1 MTTDGFSDLMVAGSS
16 SPFVAFFEND
26 SGNGFLNKDIL
37 TVNGA
42 ARRIGI
48 TDFDGDGD
56 NDISILSTAAG
67 ELSIFLN
74 ADTRRLDPPRAP
86 TRVTA
91 ADVPRDLGRSIQV
104 TWHSPELDEQI
115 GRTTEYT
122 LFRSRSDAG
131 PFLEIGRVPA
141 GSRRFVDV
149 AATLADTFFYYVTA
163 GNAAVTSPNSDIAA
177 AVSQPAPFFELEL
190 VDEPRLSVGDTLRV
204 RAFISAAQNAVAGI
218 SLYLTFDDSALTL
231 IDADTSTTALV
242 PFRVDSA
249 IRGEAN
255 EIENRLHPGSSSR
268 IDISLTSL
276 SVAAGA
282 QPVALGE
289 IWFRTIKDRST
300 AITIDDEVA
309 LNRRSAVVE
318 TGTGNFVLPFI
329 SELPTQVAVRDF
341 PVRGAVSLEGRTSP
355 SLAQQVTLTLV
366 DAEGVTLASSRND
379 EDRFLP
385 GIQYTLK
392 EDGSFSLAQI
402 PAGQYRVFLKAP
414 THLQGQVATDTV
426 TVGGPGSKDITF
438 HWLRS
443 DSTVVDTLGAGDAT
457 NDNRVNLADYGV
469 LVRHFGA
476 TAADQLTWP
485 RARAADFNGNEVV
498 EIGDFFLLAQNFGE
512 IGQEIAAV
520 AGKRSPL
527 HAGSVYYAEESGA
540 LVGSGLGSI
549 IGLAFSAE
557 LVGEREQIVPTAVET
572 SMRSTVFS
580 GLDLVIHQW
589 TDGATWHL
597 VAALRHPVQGVE
609 GEGTLLLLEQIP
621 FDALGWRV
629 EILQTDGTVTVPSTG
644 SRALPQASQLRQNY
658 PNPFNPA
665 TTIPFAVGGY
675 LPAKVRLD
683 IYDLLGQRI
692 RTVVDDVLGAG
703 PHLAHWDGRD
713 DRGGEVASGIY
724 LYSLRVIPALSRG
737 GEATGTTAELTRR
750 LLLIR

>member
-1 MTTDGFSDLMVAGSS
+1 MSRASD
-16 SPFVAFFEND
+16 PK
-26 SGNGFLNKDIL
+26 SGGK
-37 TVNGA
+37 
-42 ARRIGI
+42 
-48 TDFDGDGD
+48 
-56 NDISILSTAAG
+56 
-67 ELSIFLN
+67 E
-74 ADTRRLDPPRAP
+74 
-86 TRVTA
+86 
-91 ADVPRDLGRSIQV
+91 
-104 TWHSPELDEQI
+104 
-115 GRTTEYT
+115 
-122 LFRSRSDAG
+122 
-131 PFLEIGRVPA
+131 
-141 GSRRFVDV
+141 
-149 AATLADTFFYYVTA
+149 
-163 GNAAVTSPNSDIAA
+163 
-177 AVSQPAPFFELEL
+177 PAP
-190 VDEPRLSVGDTLRV
+190 
-204 RAFISAAQNAVAGI
+204 
-218 SLYLTFDDSALTL
+218 LYLTFDDSALTL

-255 EIENRLHPGSSSR
+255 EIEHRLHPGSSSR

-498 EIGDFFLLAQNFGE
+498 EIGDFFLRYRISAKLAR
-512 IGQEIAAV
+512 
-520 AGKRSPL
+520 RSPRSR
-527 HAGSVYYAEESGA
+527 A
-540 LVGSGLGSI
+540 
-549 IGLAFSAE
+549 
-557 LVGEREQIVPTAVET
+557 RDR
-572 SMRSTVFS
+572 RSTREVCIMRRNPERS
-580 GLDLVIHQW
+580 L
-589 TDGATWHL
+589 
-597 VAALRHPVQGVE
+597 AAAWDRLS
-609 GEGTLLLLEQIP
+609 
-621 FDALGWRV
+621 DW
-629 EILQTDGTVTVPSTG
+629 PSAPNWSASA
-644 SRALPQASQLRQNY
+644 SR
-658 PNPFNPA
+658 
-665 TTIPFAVGGY
+665 
-675 LPAKVRLD
+675 
-683 IYDLLGQRI
+683 
-692 RTVVDDVLGAG
+692 
-703 PHLAHWDGRD
+703 
-713 DRGGEVASGIY
+713 
-724 LYSLRVIPALSRG
+724 
-737 GEATGTTAELTRR
+737 
-750 LLLIR
+750 